1 MVISGFRGLRAPLLL
16 VLLCGLMLVHRVAS
30 PASAR
35 GNEMEPDPS
44 IRLSLNMAQNEQGLS
59 LAPTLLSKR
68 DLMVSVS
75 LLVRSEGEAG
85 STTQRQSRN
94 LSLQAGVV
102 MAVGK
107 IGLGL
112 RCPYRVEVTALIW
125 QNERLLVEKKEQM
138 ACAG

>member
-16 VLLCGLMLVHRVAS
+16 VLLCGLMLVHRVAT
-30 PASAR
+30 PASTR
-35 GNEMEPDPS
+35 NTEMEPEPS
-44 IRLSLNMAQNEQGLS
+44 IRLSLNMVQSEQGLS
-59 LAPTLLSKR
+59 FAPTLLSKR
-68 DLMVSVS
+68 DVTVSVRV
-75 LLVRSEGEAG
+75 LVHGEGAAG
-85 STTQRQSRN
+85 CTTQRQSRN

-112 RCPYRVEVTALIW
+112 RCPYRVEVTARIW

>member
-44 IRLSLNMAQNEQGLS
+44 IRLSLNIAQNEQGLS

-68 DLMVSVS
+68 DLTVSVS
-75 LLVRSEGEAG
+75 LLVHGEGAAG

-125 QNERLLVEKKEQM
+125 QNEQLLVEKKEQI
-138 ACAG
+138 ACPG

>member
-16 VLLCGLMLVHRVAS
+16 VLLCGLMLVHRVAT
-30 PASAR
+30 PASTR
-35 GNEMEPDPS
+35 NTEMELEPS
-44 IRLSLNMAQNEQGLS
+44 IRLIFNMVQSEQGLS
-59 LAPTLLSKR
+59 LAPTLFSKR
-68 DLMVSVS
+68 NLKVSFR
-75 LLVRSEGEAG
+75 LLVYGEGAAG
-85 STTQRQSRN
+85 RTTQRQNRN

-112 RCPYRVEVTALIW
+112 RCPYRVEVTARIW

>member
-44 IRLSLNMAQNEQGLS
+44 IRLSLNIAQNEQGLS

-68 DLMVSVS
+68 DLTVSVS
-75 LLVRSEGEAG
+75 LLVHGEGAAG

-112 RCPYRVEVTALIW
+112 RCPYRVEVTARIW

>member
-16 VLLCGLMLVHRVAS
+16 VLLCGLMLVYRVAS

-35 GNEMEPDPS
+35 GNEREPDPS
-44 IRLSLNMAQNEQGLS
+44 IRLSFNMAQNEQGLS

-68 DLMVSVS
+68 DLTVSVS
-75 LLVRSEGEAG
+75 LLVHGEGAAG

-94 LSLQAGVV
+94 LSLRAGVV

>member
-44 IRLSLNMAQNEQGLS
+44 ICLSLNMAQNEQGLS

-68 DLMVSVS
+68 NLKVSFR
-75 LLVRSEGEAG
+75 LLVYGEGAAG
-85 STTQRQSRN
+85 RTTQRQSRN

-112 RCPYRVEVTALIW
+112 RCPYRVEVTARIW

-138 ACAG
+138 ACAR

>member
-1 MVISGFRGLRAPLLL
+1 MMLTKGLRALFSLLW
-16 VLLCGLMLVHRVAS
+16 VAGLMCGAS
-30 PASAR
+30 DVVCEDHQMDMA
-35 GNEMEPDPS
+35 
-44 IRLSLNMAQNEQGLS
+44 LNLNVTQHAQGFS
-59 LAPTLLSKR
+59 LAPMLLSKR
-68 DLMVSVS
+68 DVTVSVR
-75 LLVRSEGEAG
+75 LLVRSEGAAG

>member
-1 MVISGFRGLRAPLLL
+1 
-16 VLLCGLMLVHRVAS
+16 MLVYRVPS
-30 PASAR
+30 PATAR
-35 GNEMEPDPS
+35 ETEIEPDPS
-44 IRLSLNMAQNEQGLS
+44 IRLSLNMVQSEQGLS
-59 LAPTLLSKR
+59 FAPTLFSKR
-68 DLMVSVS
+68 DVTVSVR
-75 LLVRSEGEAG
+75 LLVHGEVAAG

-112 RCPYRVEVTALIW
+112 RCPYRVEVTARIW
-125 QNERLLVEKKEQM
+125 QNERLLVEKNEQM

>member
-16 VLLCGLMLVHRVAS
+16 VLLCGLMLVHRIAT
-30 PASAR
+30 PASTR
-35 GNEMEPDPS
+35 NTEMEPEPS
-44 IRLSLNMAQNEQGLS
+44 IRLSLNMVQSEQGLS

-68 DLMVSVS
+68 DVMVSFR
-75 LLVRSEGEAG
+75 LLVHSEGAAG

-112 RCPYRVEVTALIW
+112 RCPYRVEVTARIW

>member
-16 VLLCGLMLVHRVAS
+16 TLFCGLMLIHRVAS
-30 PASAR
+30 PASAM
-35 GNEMEPDPS
+35 ETEIEPDSS
-44 IRLSLNMAQNEQGLS
+44 IRLSLNMVRNEQGLS

-68 DLMVSVS
+68 NVMVSFR
-75 LLVRSEGEAG
+75 LLVHSDGAAG
-85 STTQRQSRN
+85 SSTQRQSRK
-94 LSLQAGVV
+94 LSLRAGEG
-102 MAVGK
+102 MAAGK

-112 RCPYRVEVTALIW
+112 RCPYRVEVTAQIW

>member
-1 MVISGFRGLRAPLLL
+1 MMLTKGLRALFSLLW
-16 VLLCGLMLVHRVAS
+16 VAGLMCGAS
-30 PASAR
+30 DAVCEDHQMDMA
-35 GNEMEPDPS
+35 
-44 IRLSLNMAQNEQGLS
+44 LNLNVTQHAQGFS
-59 LAPTLLSKR
+59 LAPTLLS
-68 DLMVSVS
+68 DHDVTVSFS
-75 LLVRSEGEAG
+75 FLVHGEGAAG

-112 RCPYRVEVTALIW
+112 RCPYRVEVTARIW

>member
-30 PASAR
+30 PTSAR
-35 GNEMEPDPS
+35 ENEREPDPS
-44 IRLSLNMAQNEQGLS
+44 ICLSLNMAQNEQGLS

-68 DLMVSVS
+68 DATVSVR
-75 LLVRSEGEAG
+75 LLVYGEGAAG

-112 RCPYRVEVTALIW
+112 RCPYRVEVTARIW

>member
-35 GNEMEPDPS
+35 GNEREPDPS
-44 IRLSLNMAQNEQGLS
+44 IRLSLNIAQNEQGLS
-59 LAPTLLSKR
+59 LAPTLFSKR
-68 DLMVSVS
+68 DVTVSVR
-75 LLVRSEGEAG
+75 LLVRSEGAAG

-112 RCPYRVEVTALIW
+112 RCPYRVEVTARIW
-125 QNERLLVEKKEQM
+125 QNERLLVEKTEQM

>member
-1 MVISGFRGLRAPLLL
+1 METG
-16 VLLCGLMLVHRVAS
+16 
-30 PASAR
+30 
-35 GNEMEPDPS
+35 MEPEPS
-44 IRLSLNMAQNEQGLS
+44 IRLSLNMVQSEQGLS

-68 DLMVSVS
+68 DVTVSVR
-75 LLVRSEGEAG
+75 LLVRSEGAAG

-112 RCPYRVEVTALIW
+112 RCPYRVEVTARIW

>member
-44 IRLSLNMAQNEQGLS
+44 IRLSLNIAQNEQGLS

-68 DLMVSVS
+68 DLTVSVS
-75 LLVRSEGEAG
+75 LLVHGEGAAG

-94 LSLQAGVV
+94 LSLRAGVV

>member
-16 VLLCGLMLVHRVAS
+16 VLLCGLMLVYRVAL
-30 PASAR
+30 PASVR
-35 GNEMEPDPS
+35 NTEVEPDPS
-44 IRLSLNMAQNEQGLS
+44 IRLSLNMRQSEQGLS

-68 DLMVSVS
+68 DVTVSVR
-75 LLVRSEGEAG
+75 LLVHGEGAAG
-85 STTQRQSRN
+85 CTTQRQSRN

-102 MAVGK
+102 MAAGK

-112 RCPYRVEVTALIW
+112 RCPYRVEVTARIW

>member
-16 VLLCGLMLVHRVAS
+16 VLLCGLMLVHRVAT
-30 PASAR
+30 PASTR
-35 GNEMEPDPS
+35 NTEMELEPS
-44 IRLSLNMAQNEQGLS
+44 IRLILNMVQSEQGLS

-68 DLMVSVS
+68 DVTVSVR
-75 LLVRSEGEAG
+75 LLMHGEGAAG

-112 RCPYRVEVTALIW
+112 RCPYRVEVTARIW

>member
-44 IRLSLNMAQNEQGLS
+44 IRLSLNIAQNEQGLS

-68 DLMVSVS
+68 DLTVSVS
-75 LLVRSEGEAG
+75 LLVHGEGAAG

>member
-68 DLMVSVS
+68 DLTVSVS
-75 LLVRSEGEAG
+75 LLVHGEGAAG

>member
-16 VLLCGLMLVHRVAS
+16 VLLCGLMLVHSVAS

-35 GNEMEPDPS
+35 NTEVEPEPS
-44 IRLSLNMAQNEQGLS
+44 IRLILNMVQSEQGLS
-59 LAPTLLSKR
+59 LAPTLFSKR
-68 DLMVSVS
+68 DVTVSVR
-75 LLVRSEGEAG
+75 LLVRSEGAAG

-112 RCPYRVEVTALIW
+112 RCPYRVEVTARMW

>member
-1 MVISGFRGLRAPLLL
+1 MSICGFRGLRAPLLL
-16 VLLCGLMLVHRVAS
+16 VLLCGLMLVPRVAS
-30 PASAR
+30 PASTR
-35 GNEMEPDPS
+35 NTEIEPDPS
-44 IRLSLNMAQNEQGLS
+44 IRLSLNMVQSEQGLS
-59 LAPTLLSKR
+59 LAPTLLS
-68 DLMVSVS
+68 DCDVTVSVS
-75 LLVRSEGEAG
+75 LLVRSEGAAG
-85 STTQRQSRN
+85 SMTQRQSRN

-112 RCPYRVEVTALIW
+112 RCPYRVEFTARIW

>member
-1 MVISGFRGLRAPLLL
+1 MDMALNLNVTQHAQGFPL
-16 VLLCGLMLVHRVAS
+16 
-30 PASAR
+30 
-35 GNEMEPDPS
+35 D
-44 IRLSLNMAQNEQGLS
+44 
-59 LAPTLLSKR
+59 PTLLS
-68 DLMVSVS
+68 DHDVTVSFS
-75 LLVRSEGEAG
+75 FLVRSEGAAG

-102 MAVGK
+102 MAAGK

-112 RCPYRVEVTALIW
+112 RCPYRVEVTARIW

>member
-1 MVISGFRGLRAPLLL
+1 MTICGFRGLRAPLLL

-35 GNEMEPDPS
+35 GTEIGPASS
-44 IRLSLNMAQNEQGLS
+44 IRLYLNMVRNEQGLS

-68 DLMVSVS
+68 DVTVSFR
-75 LLVRSEGEAG
+75 LLVHSDGAAG
-85 STTQRQSRN
+85 ITAQRQSRK
-94 LSLQAGVV
+94 LSLRAGED
-102 MAVGK
+102 MEAGK

-112 RCPYRVEVTALIW
+112 RCPYRVEVTAQIW

>member
-44 IRLSLNMAQNEQGLS
+44 IRLSLNIAQNEQGLS

-68 DLMVSVS
+68 DLTVSVS
-75 LLVRSEGEAG
+75 LLVHGEGAAG

-112 RCPYRVEVTALIW
+112 RCPYRVELTALIW

>member
-68 DLMVSVS
+68 DLMVSVR
-75 LLVRSEGEAG
+75 LLVRSEGAAG

>member
-16 VLLCGLMLVHRVAS
+16 VLLCGLMLVHRVAT
-30 PASAR
+30 PASTR
-35 GNEMEPDPS
+35 NTEMELEPS
-44 IRLSLNMAQNEQGLS
+44 IRLILNMVQSEQGLL

-68 DLMVSVS
+68 DLKVSVR
-75 LLVRSEGEAG
+75 LLVHGEGAAG
-85 STTQRQSRN
+85 RTTQRQSHN

-112 RCPYRVEVTALIW
+112 RCPYRVEVTARIW
-125 QNERLLVEKKEQM
+125 QNEQLLVEKKEQM

>member
-16 VLLCGLMLVHRVAS
+16 VLLCGLMLVHRVAT
-30 PASAR
+30 PASTR
-35 GNEMEPDPS
+35 NTEVEPEPS
-44 IRLSLNMAQNEQGLS
+44 IRLSLNMVQSEQVLS

-68 DLMVSVS
+68 DVTVSVR
-75 LLVRSEGEAG
+75 LLVHGEGAAG

-112 RCPYRVEVTALIW
+112 RCPYRVEVTARMW
-125 QNERLLVEKKEQM
+125 QNERLLVEKNEQM

>member
-1 MVISGFRGLRAPLLL
+1 MSICGFRGLRAPLLL
-16 VLLCGLMLVHRVAS
+16 VLLCGLMLGPRVAS
-30 PASAR
+30 PASTR
-35 GNEMEPDPS
+35 NTEIEPEPS
-44 IRLSLNMAQNEQGLS
+44 IRLSLNMVQSEQGLS
-59 LAPTLLSKR
+59 LAPTLLSDR
-68 DLMVSVS
+68 DVTVSVR
-75 LLVRSEGEAG
+75 LLVHGEGAAG

-112 RCPYRVEVTALIW
+112 RCPYRVEVTARIW

>member
-1 MVISGFRGLRAPLLL
+1 
-16 VLLCGLMLVHRVAS
+16 MLVYRVPS
-30 PASAR
+30 PATAR
-35 GNEMEPDPS
+35 ETEIEPDPS
-44 IRLSLNMAQNEQGLS
+44 IRLSLNMVQSEQGLS
-59 LAPTLLSKR
+59 LAPTLFSKR
-68 DLMVSVS
+68 DVTVSVR
-75 LLVRSEGEAG
+75 LLVHGEGAAG

-112 RCPYRVEVTALIW
+112 RCPYRVEVTARIW